1 MPIRSKRFNPITE
14 SSSISLLINY
24 IMTEENLLYAADYF
38 AFLGKKISDHEI

>member
-1 MPIRSKRFNPITE
+1 MAKRSKRFNPITE
-14 SSSISLLINY
+14 SNSIWFFINY